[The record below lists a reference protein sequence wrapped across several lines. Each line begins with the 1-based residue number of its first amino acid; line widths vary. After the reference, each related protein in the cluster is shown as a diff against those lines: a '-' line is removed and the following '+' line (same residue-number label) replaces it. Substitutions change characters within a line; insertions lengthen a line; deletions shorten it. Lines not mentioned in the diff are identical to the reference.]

1 MFPLEFL
8 EFIGS
13 IVLGVMVALSNAG
26 GIGGGGIIVPIA
38 IIFFAFRTKQAVA
51 LSNFCIFIASLV
63 RFAINYKQKHPHKE
77 GKVIDYGIIMVMFPM
92 ILLGSL
98 LGVQL
103 NLILP
108 DIVLLGSLTIILILL
123 SVKSF
128 FTSLKIAKKENQLFP
143 VANSIHSI
151 NSDHIKN
158 NNMIKKIDE
167 EEVAG
172 EIIETGEEMKEIYV
186 NESHKEINAQ
196 NLQNVLRPVEKDSKS
211 IDEGDLKCESIN
223 EEIEMPQITKIIG
236 KVGTILF

>member
-1 MFPLEFL
+1 MFPLELL

-13 IVLGVMVALSNAG
+13 VVLGVMVALSNAG

-108 DIVLLGSLTIILILL
+108 DIVLLGSLTIILVLL

-128 FTSLKIAKKENQLFP
+128 FTSLKIAKREKQLFS

-158 NNMIKKIDE
+158 NMIKNIDE

-172 EIIETGEEMKEIYV
+172 EIIETGEEMKEIHV

-196 NLQNVLRPVEKDSKS
+196 ILQNVLRPVEKDSKS

-223 EEIEMPQITKIIG
+223 EETERPHITKIIEE
-236 KVGTILF
+236 VGTILF

>member
-13 IVLGVMVALSNAG
+13 VVLGVMVALSNAG

-108 DIVLLGSLTIILILL
+108 DIVLLGSLTIILVLL

-128 FTSLKIAKKENQLFP
+128 FTSLKIAKREKQLFS

-158 NNMIKKIDE
+158 NMIKNIDE

-172 EIIETGEEMKEIYV
+172 EIIETGEEMKEIHV

-223 EEIEMPQITKIIG
+223 EETERPQITKIIEE
-236 KVGTILF
+236 VGTILF